1 MCRKKIKVSFIYDYT
16 HISVR
21 RFIIILAMAILFGDI
36 VFGPLKSRRFGVSL
50 GINLL
55 PLDNKVCNFNCI
67 YCECGWTDLKAAEVK
82 YLPLNEIV
90 VSMEERFREISASHQ
105 HIDSITFA
113 GNGEPTMHP
122 QFAEV
127 MDATVSLRNK
137 FLTGVKISVLSNA
150 ALLGKEKVFNAL
162 MKADL
167 PVLKL
172 DAGTNEMFKRID
184 KPLSSK
190 NIEWYI
196 ERIRKFE
203 GRLAIQTLFLQGEYE
218 GKTID
223 NTSLEEV
230 NAWIKALKEINPA
243 QVMIYTLDRETPA
256 KNIRKISHE
265 KLAEIGRL
273 AKQNGINATV
283 YE

>member
-1 MCRKKIKVSFIYDYT
+1 
-16 HISVR
+16 
-21 RFIIILAMAILFGDI
+21 MAILFGDI

-67 YCECGWTDLKAAEVK
+67 YCECGWTDLKSVDVK
-82 YLPLNEIV
+82 YLPPEEIT
-90 VSMEERFREISASHQ
+90 SAMKERFKEIAAGNK

-122 QFAEV
+122 QFAEI
-127 MDATVSLRNK
+127 MDNTVSLRNQ
-137 FLTGVKISVLSNA
+137 FLPGVKITVLSNA

-162 MKADL
+162 LKADL

-172 DAGTNEMFKRID
+172 DAGTNEMFRRID

-190 NIEWYI
+190 NIDWYI
-196 ERIRKFE
+196 SNLKKFN
-203 GRLAIQTLFLQGEYE
+203 GKLAVQTLFLQGEYE
-218 GKTID
+218 RKTVD
-223 NTSLEEV
+223 NTTPEEIT
-230 NAWIKALKEINPA
+230 AWIMALKEINPK

-256 KNIRKISHE
+256 QNLHKVSSE
-265 KLAEIGRL
+265 KLQEICNR
-273 AKQNGINATV
+273 AKQEGINAVV